1 MRIINVFASFVLAIV
16 LLSSC
21 DDNTDNIGTSLI
33 DNLDHLVVA
42 TDTFT
47 VTSRSIAADS
57 VLSRCTT
64 GYIGRVRDPET
75 GAYVTGNFMSQ
86 FHINEGFSLVEKDS
100 ILSVKDGNVVADSCE
115 LSFYYSAFYG
125 DSLAPMKVTVYE
137 LDKPM
142 SEADKYYSNFDP
154 ETAGYIR
161 KNGVQVS
168 KMYTLANQ
176 FDKLTSGSVYKGY
189 ITLKLNDEYTAR
201 DGRKYSNY
209 GSYIMQTYYE
219 HPEYFKNSYTF
230 VNNVLPG
237 FYVKSQGGLGAMASI
252 SISQLD
258 LHYKYKWKGQ
268 TSLGA
273 DTVYVGTKLVSFSGT
288 EEVLQ
293 TTTISNDQSSIQRMV
308 NSDSCT
314 YLKTPAGIFTELT
327 LPVSEIMSGHETDS
341 LNTAKIVLT
350 RINDNVHS
358 DYSLA
363 PPSTLLLIPESE
375 MYSFFEQNKI
385 ADYKTS
391 FLASYSSS
399 YNTYTF
405 NNIGGLVR
413 HLYKN
418 GDRTKDNW
426 NKVVVIPVAT
436 TYNTSSTTSELV
448 KVTHDMSLSSTR
460 LVGGSGN
467 SHAPIKMTVIYSK
480 FK

>member
-1 MRIINVFASFVLAIV
+1 MRIINVFASLVLAV
-16 LLSSC
+16 VFLASC
-21 DDNTDNIGTSLI
+21 DDNTDTVGTSLI

-57 VLSRCTT
+57 VLSRSTT
-64 GYIGRVRDPET
+64 GYLGRVRDPET
-75 GAYVTGNFMSQ
+75 GAYVTGNYMTQ
-86 FHINEGFSLVEKDS
+86 FHINEGFSLAAKDS
-100 ILSVKDGNVVADSCE
+100 VLSIKDGKVAADSCE
-115 LSFYYSAFYG
+115 LSFYYSTYYG
-125 DSLAPMKVTVYE
+125 DSLAPMKVSVYE
-137 LDKPM
+137 LEKPM
-142 SEADKYYSNFDP
+142 SESEKYYSNFDP
-154 ETAGYIR
+154 EAKGYLR
-161 KNGVQVS
+161 NNGVHVS

-176 FDKLTSGSVYKGY
+176 FDKLSSTTYKGY
-189 ITLKLNDEYTAR
+189 IRLKLNDEYTAR

-219 HPEYFKNSYTF
+219 HPEYFKNSYAF
-230 VNNVLPG
+230 VNNVMPG
-237 FYVKSQGGLGAMASI
+237 FYVKCEGGLGAMSHI
-252 SISQLD
+252 TISQLD
-258 LHYKYKWKGQ
+258 MYYKYEWTAKNASGVD
-268 TSLGA
+268 SI
-273 DTVYVGTKLVSFSGT
+273 YVGKKAVSFAGT

-293 TTTISNDQSSIQRMV
+293 TTTVSNDQASIQRMV

-327 LPVSEIMSGHETDS
+327 LPVAEIMSGHENDS

-358 DYSLA
+358 DYSLT
-363 PPSTLLLIPESE
+363 PPSTLLLLPESE
-375 MYSFFEQNKI
+375 MYSFFEQNKV

-391 FLASYSSS
+391 YLASYSSS

-413 HLYKN
+413 YLYEN
-418 GDRTKDNW
+418 ADRTKENW
-426 NKVVVIPVAT
+426 NKVVVIPVST
-436 TYNTSSTTSELV
+436 SYNTSSTTSELV

-467 SHAPIKMTVIYSK
+467 NHAPIKMTVIYSK